1 MNSRAFFF
9 ILLILGGV
17 IVFGLT
23 IKPKQELSEIISQNT
38 EENVGATGLSPQIKT
53 MGAVD
58 VEIIPISIDPSKE
71 VVFDLSLNTHS
82 VELNYDYTK
91 IVTLTDEQGNTY
103 KPIRWTGGAGGHHLK
118 GKLVFPPFSKQANE
132 LTLTLN
138 GVDNKIEVFN
148 WKL

>member
-1 MNSRAFFF
+1 MNSKTFFF
-9 ILLILGGV
+9 ILLILGGAV
-17 IVFGLT
+17 VFGLT
-23 IKPKQELSEIISQNT
+23 VESKQESSSTVLPNT
-38 EENVGATGLSPQIKT
+38 VEDLETIGLSSRTKT

-58 VEIIPISIDPSKE
+58 VEIIPISIDPAEE

-91 IVTLTDEQGNTY
+91 IVTLTDDQGNTY
-103 KPIRWTGGAGGHHLK
+103 KPIQWTGDTGGHHLN
-118 GKLVFPPFSKQANE
+118 GKLVFPSFSKQAKE